1 MKTNKLFRLFM
12 AICISF
18 SLIGA
23 TSIQAQENNIKI
35 SEDGFAIVYADLNNE
50 LEVKMEAQKAFDA
63 GATVVKVE
71 NNAVKPRSSGWN
83 SNSATYYFGAG
94 SKVTQEQR
102 DHVRELLGLDKSL
115 PEQYVRWV
123 GRMCTGDLGS
133 SITLKKPVG
142 TIIGDYVWNTFY
154 LNVVSLI
161 VALIFAIP
169 VGIKQAVKKGTVFD
183 NFWTVFSLLGI
194 SVPTFFFALV
204 LIFFVG
210 LQIPGMPINGM
221 RDTMLSSFGYSS
233 IFQEIGDI
241 ALHSI
246 LPVIV
251 LAFSSFASFSRY
263 VRNSMVE
270 VINMDYVRTARSKGL
285 KEKTVIYKHAFKN
298 AQIPL
303 VTLLGLYIPS
313 LFSGAVI
320 LESVFIWPGIGKVLI
335 DAINQRDNSLV
346 MACLMF
352 SALLML
358 LGNLL
363 SDICYTL
370 VDPRIKVDE

>member
-1 MKTNKLFRLFM
+1 
-12 AICISF
+12 
-18 SLIGA
+18 
-23 TSIQAQENNIKI
+23 
-35 SEDGFAIVYADLNNE
+35 
-50 LEVKMEAQKAFDA
+50 
-63 GATVVKVE
+63 
-71 NNAVKPRSSGWN
+71 
-83 SNSATYYFGAG
+83 
-94 SKVTQEQR
+94 
-102 DHVRELLGLDKSL
+102 
-115 PEQYVRWV
+115 
-123 GRMCTGDLGS
+123 
-133 SITLKKPVG
+133 
-142 TIIGDYVWNTFY
+142 
-154 LNVVSLI
+154 
-161 VALIFAIP
+161 
-169 VGIKQAVKKGTVFD
+169 
-183 NFWTVFSLLGI
+183 
-194 SVPTFFFALV
+194 
-204 LIFFVG
+204 
-210 LQIPGMPINGM
+210 M

-363 SDICYTL
+363 SDVCYTL

>member
-1 MKTNKLFRLFM
+1 MLKYVFKRILAMIPVLF
-12 AICISF
+12 IIS
-18 SLIGA
+18 
-23 TSIQAQENNIKI
+23 
-35 SEDGFAIVYADLNNE
+35 IVIFGTVKAMPGD
-50 LEVKMEAQKAFDA
+50 EVTA
-63 GATVVKVE
+63 
-71 NNAVKPRSSGWN
+71 
-83 SNSATYYFGAG
+83 YFGAG

-169 VGIKQAVKKGTVFD
+169 VGIKQAVKKGSVFD

-204 LIFFVG
+204 
-210 LQIPGMPINGM
+210 
-221 RDTMLSSFGYSS
+221 
-233 IFQEIGDI
+233 
-241 ALHSI
+241 
-246 LPVIV
+246 
-251 LAFSSFASFSRY
+251 
-263 VRNSMVE
+263 
-270 VINMDYVRTARSKGL
+270 
-285 KEKTVIYKHAFKN
+285 
-298 AQIPL
+298 
-303 VTLLGLYIPS
+303 
-313 LFSGAVI
+313 FSGAVI
-320 LESVFIWPGIGKVLI
+320 WESVFIWPGIGKVLI

>member
-1 MKTNKLFRLFM
+1 MLKYVFKRILAMIPVLF
-12 AICISF
+12 IIS
-18 SLIGA
+18 
-23 TSIQAQENNIKI
+23 
-35 SEDGFAIVYADLNNE
+35 IVIFGTVKAMPGD
-50 LEVKMEAQKAFDA
+50 EVTA
-63 GATVVKVE
+63 
-71 NNAVKPRSSGWN
+71 
-83 SNSATYYFGAG
+83 YFGAG

-263 VRNSMVE
+263 VRNSMV
-270 VINMDYVRTARSKGL
+270 
-285 KEKTVIYKHAFKN
+285 
-298 AQIPL
+298 
-303 VTLLGLYIPS
+303 
-313 LFSGAVI
+313 
-320 LESVFIWPGIGKVLI
+320 
-335 DAINQRDNSLV
+335 
-346 MACLMF
+346 
-352 SALLML
+352 
-358 LGNLL
+358 
-363 SDICYTL
+363 
-370 VDPRIKVDE
+370 

>member
-1 MKTNKLFRLFM
+1 MLKYVFKRILAMIPVLF
-12 AICISF
+12 IIS
-18 SLIGA
+18 
-23 TSIQAQENNIKI
+23 
-35 SEDGFAIVYADLNNE
+35 IVIFGTVKSMPGD
-50 LEVKMEAQKAFDA
+50 EVTA
-63 GATVVKVE
+63 
-71 NNAVKPRSSGWN
+71 
-83 SNSATYYFGAG
+83 YFGAG

-169 VGIKQAVKKGTVFD
+169 VGIKQAVKKGSVFD

>member
-1 MKTNKLFRLFM
+1 MLKYVFKRILAMIPVLF
-12 AICISF
+12 IIS
-18 SLIGA
+18 
-23 TSIQAQENNIKI
+23 
-35 SEDGFAIVYADLNNE
+35 IVIFGTVKAMPGD
-50 LEVKMEAQKAFDA
+50 EVTA
-63 GATVVKVE
+63 
-71 NNAVKPRSSGWN
+71 
-83 SNSATYYFGAG
+83 YFGAG

-233 IFQEIGDI
+233 IFQEIH
-241 ALHSI
+241 LRHSH
-246 LPVIV
+246 VM
-251 LAFSSFASFSRY
+251 Y
-263 VRNSMVE
+263 
-270 VINMDYVRTARSKGL
+270 
-285 KEKTVIYKHAFKN
+285 
-298 AQIPL
+298 
-303 VTLLGLYIPS
+303 VTLWLKSSTWIM
-313 LFSGAVI
+313 FVQH
-320 LESVFIWPGIGKVLI
+320 VQRVLKKR
-335 DAINQRDNSLV
+335 Q
-346 MACLMF
+346 
-352 SALLML
+352 
-358 LGNLL
+358 L
-363 SDICYTL
+363 STNMHL
-370 VDPRIKVDE
+370 KMHKFL

>member
-1 MKTNKLFRLFM
+1 M
-12 AICISF
+12 
-18 SLIGA
+18 
-23 TSIQAQENNIKI
+23 
-35 SEDGFAIVYADLNNE
+35 
-50 LEVKMEAQKAFDA
+50 
-63 GATVVKVE
+63 
-71 NNAVKPRSSGWN
+71 
-83 SNSATYYFGAG
+83 
-94 SKVTQEQR
+94 
-102 DHVRELLGLDKSL
+102 DKSL

-363 SDICYTL
+363 SDVCYTL